1 MDRGE
6 RGGGVIQGVAVA
18 GAWTVLLFL
27 VLPIFVVFPVSV
39 TDRRFL
45 AMPEQAVSFQHF
57 AKLLSSPEWLGSIW
71 NSLAIAAVATTVSV
85 ALGTLCAV
93 GCWRLASRLAE
104 GVRTLMLLPIVIPSI
119 VYSLGLYRLY
129 VDLALL
135 DTFAGVAL
143 AHAVTGIPYVVITVS
158 ASLASFDPRLEQA
171 ARSLGAT
178 PGQAVSRVV
187 LPNIL
192 PGVLSGTIFAFIHSW
207 DETIIVL
214 FIAGRTV
221 YTLPRRI
228 WADINENLD
237 PVIAAV
243 AVLLILVTLGL
254 LLAELALR
262 ARRAARAT
270 GPADPGLPGAPVPAP
285 AARR

>member
-1 MDRGE
+1 MDRARR
-6 RGGGVIQGVAVA
+6 RGLGRGVTFALAWAV
-18 GAWTVLLFL
+18 VVFL
-27 VLPIFVVFPVSV
+27 VSPIAVVFPVSV
-39 TDRRFL
+39 TDTRYL
-45 AMPEQAVSFQHF
+45 AMPERGVSLQHF
-57 AKLLSSPEWLGSIW
+57 AKLLTSADWLGSIW
-71 NSLAIAAVATTVSV
+71 NSLAIAAVATATAV

-93 GCWRLASRLAE
+93 GCWRLASRLSE
-104 GVRTLMLLPIVIPSI
+104 GVRTLMLMPIVVPSI

-135 DTFAGVAL
+135 DTFTGVAL

-158 ASLASFDPRLEQA
+158 ASLASFDARLEQA

-178 PGQAVSRVV
+178 PAQALARVI
-187 LPNIL
+187 LPNIV

-243 AVLLILVTLGL
+243 AVFLVLVTLAL
-254 LLAELALR
+254 LSAELALR
-262 ARRAARAT
+262 GRQERARSRAARAA
-270 GPADPGLPGAPVPAP
+270 G
-285 AARR
+285 